1 MRDAVGNSYVTKIN
15 IKHSQPIVL
24 QECDF
29 SVKYKKEKP
38 VRIKSSIWCE
48 NSMQ

>member
-15 IKHSQPIVL
+15 IKQSQPIVL

-29 SVKYKKEKP
+29 SVKKKEKP
-38 VRIKSSIWCE
+38 VHIKSSFGCE